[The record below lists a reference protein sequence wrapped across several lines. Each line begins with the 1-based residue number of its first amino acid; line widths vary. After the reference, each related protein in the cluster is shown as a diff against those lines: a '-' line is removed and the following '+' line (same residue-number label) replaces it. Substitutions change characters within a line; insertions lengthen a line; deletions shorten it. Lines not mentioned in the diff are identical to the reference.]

1 MSSNHQLEAKDVAKV
16 ASLARIKVDEK
27 ELAAYAPQLSNIIGF
42 VEQLSEVDTDN
53 VEPLANVVDITL
65 RLREDKI
72 TDGGIQTEVLA
83 NAPETLEGFFVVPKV
98 VE

>member
-1 MSSNHQLEAKDVAKV
+1 MSLDKETVAKV
-16 ASLARIKVDEK
+16 ASLARLKVSDEDLEK
-27 ELAAYAPQLSNIIGF
+27 YGPQLSNIINF

-65 RLREDKI
+65 RLREDEV
-72 TDGGIQTEVLA
+72 TDGGIQKDVLA